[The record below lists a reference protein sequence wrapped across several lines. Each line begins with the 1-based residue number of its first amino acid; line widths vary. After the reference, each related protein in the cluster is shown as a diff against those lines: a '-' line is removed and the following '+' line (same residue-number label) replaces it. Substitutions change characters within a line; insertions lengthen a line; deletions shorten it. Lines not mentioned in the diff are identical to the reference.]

1 MWLRQF
7 VHGLAVPGETLRRTR
22 MEVLTFTGGPFVQ
35 NTFLVVCADGHT
47 ALLIDPGAATPDALA
62 EVRAR
67 GLEVAA
73 ILLTHAHLDHVEGVA
88 QAKRETGAPIHL
100 HPLDQPL
107 YDGAA
112 AQAVAFGVPWEEQPP
127 PEVDLVPGK
136 SLTFGGSEFE
146 VIFTPGHAPG
156 HVIFLSTSDPV
167 AIAGDVV
174 FAGSIGRTD
183 LPFGDYRVLME
194 SIRNEV
200 LTLPDETV
208 LYPGHG
214 PETTVGHERIAN
226 PFLIPVY
233 GGELV

>member
-1 MWLRQF
+1 M
-7 VHGLAVPGETLRRTR
+7 
-22 MEVLTFTGGPFVQ
+22 
-35 NTFLVVCADGHT
+35 VVCADGRT
-47 ALLIDPGAATPDALA
+47 ALLCDPGAATPEALA
-62 EVRAR
+62 AVRAR
-67 GLEVAA
+67 KLEVAA
-73 ILLTHAHLDHVEGVA
+73 ILLTHAHLDHIEGVA
-88 QAKRETGAPIHL
+88 QARRETGAPVYL

-107 YDGAA
+107 YDSVG
-112 AQAVAFGVPWEEQPP
+112 AQAVAFGVPWEEQPRP
-127 PEVDLVPGK
+127 DVDLVPGTNL
-136 SLTFGGSEFE
+136 SFGGSEFE
-146 VIFTPGHAPG
+146 VLFAPGHAPG
-156 HVIFLSTSDPV
+156 HVIFLSTSEPV

-194 SIRNEV
+194 SIRTQV

-214 PETTVGHERIAN
+214 PETTVGHERITN